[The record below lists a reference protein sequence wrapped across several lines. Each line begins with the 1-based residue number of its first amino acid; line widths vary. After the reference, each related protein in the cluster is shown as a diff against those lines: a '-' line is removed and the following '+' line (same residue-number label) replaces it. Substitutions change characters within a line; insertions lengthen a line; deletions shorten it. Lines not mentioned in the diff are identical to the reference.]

1 MDLRILTVGIF
12 LLGCW
17 QPAFGEDTGS
27 LQKCKRCRECSM
39 ENGCLSCQH
48 RLFLLIQR
56 EGIRQ
61 RGECVHVCPVGHY
74 SLRGKEVNHCLRCKA
89 RNCEMCFSREF
100 CIKCSPDHYLLKGKC
115 YMACPEGS
123 APQDQPMDC
132 VDGCMLGSWSA
143 WSPCIRNQRTCGYKW
158 GWETRTRQEL
168 SASEN
173 LSEPCVALKMTR
185 KCRIKNRHCPGG
197 IHSRYKEIQWSQ
209 WKPTNKDRQNWT
221 EMFEYKKMHRNR
233 GGRWR
238 NKGLTSGRRSEEG
251 NSSS

>member
-1 MDLRILTVGIF
+1 MDLRTLTFGIL

-17 QPAFGEDTGS
+17 QPAVGEDTGS
-27 LQKCKRCRECSM
+27 LQKCKKCRECSTD
-39 ENGCLSCQH
+39 NGCLSCQH
-48 RLFLLIQR
+48 RLFLLILR

-61 RGECVHVCPVGHY
+61 RGECVHVCPVGYY
-74 SLRGKEVNHCLRCKA
+74 SLRGKEVNRCLRCRA
-89 RNCEMCFSREF
+89 RNCEVCFSREF

-115 YMACPEGS
+115 YIACPEGS

-132 VDGCMLGSWSA
+132 VDGCEVGSWSA
-143 WSPCIRNQRTCGYKW
+143 WSPCMRNQRTCGYKW
-158 GWETRTRQEL
+158 GSETRTRQEL

-185 KCRIKNRHCPGG
+185 KCRIKNRHCPG
-197 IHSRYKEIQWSQ
+197 
-209 WKPTNKDRQNWT
+209 D
-221 EMFEYKKMHRNR
+221 KKMHRNR

-238 NKGLTSGRRSEEG
+238 NKGLASGRRSEEG